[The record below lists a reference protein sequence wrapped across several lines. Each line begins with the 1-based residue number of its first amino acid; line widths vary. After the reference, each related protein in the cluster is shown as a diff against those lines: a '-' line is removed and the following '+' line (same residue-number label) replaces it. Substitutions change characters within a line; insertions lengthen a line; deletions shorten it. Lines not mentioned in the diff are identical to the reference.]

1 MGTVLMTPVTDFIED
16 AVALVVSCT
25 HTTVTETMWQA
36 FDLIY
41 ESIHNNYIED
51 FPEVVPPLYNFIA
64 NGADVLVSDGQK
76 LEKLYELVKHTW
88 EVEDVDDTLAY
99 VAKLME
105 LMMTFLGSSELMGR
119 CVEPFLELVVAK
131 LLEDDDEQP
140 LALRTQCLNVFIAGL
155 SYNVTEVLKALEQTQ
170 DGHGRPLTMAI
181 LEAWF
186 TIAHDINDWHNRRTC
201 ILGLC
206 SIMQAPLQDLPA
218 SVQQAWP
225 HLLPVLMKM
234 FDGLKEARERAHE
247 DDSDDEED
255 YDSQP
260 LDNLL
265 AQIVKRIQEK
275 EERTVVDDAGEWAS
289 FDTPYDD
296 EDRYDVYVI
305 ARDTLQSLQER
316 DPAAY
321 EALFSDAVS
330 PDLVT
335 QLAAEAHERE
345 QAARQKAAEQQ
356 QQQWQQ
362 QQGGQ
367 LA

>member
-1 MGTVLMTPVTDFIED
+1 MG
-16 AVALVVSCT
+16 
-25 HTTVTETMWQA
+25 
-36 FDLIY
+36 
-41 ESIHNNYIED
+41 
-51 FPEVVPPLYNFIA
+51 
-64 NGADVLVSDGQK
+64 SD
-76 LEKLYELVKHTW
+76 
-88 EVEDVDDTLAY
+88 D
-99 VAKLME
+99 
-105 LMMTFLGSSELMGR
+105 
-119 CVEPFLELVVAK
+119 
-131 LLEDDDEQP
+131 
-140 LALRTQCLNVFIAGL
+140 
-155 SYNVTEVLKALEQTQ
+155 
-170 DGHGRPLTMAI
+170 
-181 LEAWF
+181 
-186 TIAHDINDWHNRRTC
+186 
-201 ILGLC
+201 
-206 SIMQAPLQDLPA
+206 
-218 SVQQAWP
+218 
-225 HLLPVLMKM
+225 
-234 FDGLKEARERAHE
+234 E
-247 DDSDDEED
+247 DDSDDEDGGSNNASRVDIDAAIAEATEGDGLNDDED

-356 QQQWQQ
+356 QQQQQQ